1 MPVTDPRSPV
11 DDHALVVDGHRAL
24 LAAAE
29 QLLDDVDHA
38 LASLDDG
45 SYGACDVCG
54 APVGESD
61 LEEDPLLTRC
71 SQHRGPQGE

>member
-1 MPVTDPRSPV
+1 MPVTDARSPV
-11 DDHALVVDGHRAL
+11 DDHTLVVGEHRAL

-38 LASLDDG
+38 LASLDDD

-54 APVGESD
+54 TRVDDSD
-61 LEEDPLLTRC
+61 LEEDPLLRRC